1 MESTRFSLTFC
12 FIGLALFPLMYVQSA
27 PTAYRSANA
36 PVMYVLPNDS
46 SVPPDG
52 PPVMYVLPNDSSVP
66 PDGPNTVVSRAPL
79 PVGAD
84 GPTTVV
90 YRAPPHV
97 GADGPTTLVYR
108 ALPHVGA
115 DGPHT
120 FVAPPPPAARLSP
133 SLVVGLIVGAGALIF
148 GLGFIWFI
156 LRRKTHKASKLD
168 YDMFDELFGGEF
180 QNGMGPRKFSFVEI
194 AKMTSNFKGEKLG
207 EGGFGAVYRGY
218 LRDLD
223 THVAVKRI
231 SKASKQGIKEYA
243 SEVKIISRLRH
254 KNLVKLIGWCHEKGQ
269 LILVYEFMVNGSLDS
284 HLFKGKTLLTWDVRF
299 QIVQGLA
306 SALFYLHEE
315 GDHCVL
321 HRDIKASNVMLD
333 SSFNAKIGDFG
344 LARLVDHVKGS
355 QTTHLAGTMGYIA
368 PECVSSG
375 KASKESDVY
384 SFGVVALE
392 IACGRRSIEPRYEES
407 QASLVAWVWELYG
420 NQQILG
426 AVDLKLGM
434 DFDAIQMECLL
445 MVGLWCV
452 HPDQNLR
459 PSIRQVI
466 QVLNFEAPLP
476 KLPSRRPTPTY
487 DVQTTS
493 GIQVS
498 EPCFSTVSIT
508 IPR

>member
-27 PTAYRSANA
+27 PIAYKSANA
-36 PVMYVLPNDS
+36 SVTVASNASPPPALP
-46 SVPPDG
+46 PP
-52 PPVMYVLPNDSSVP
+52 PPPPALPP
-66 PDGPNTVVSRAPL
+66 PPPPPALPPPPSPPPPSKTVVSRAPRP
-79 PVGAD
+79 PVGDD
-84 GPTTVV
+84 GSN
-90 YRAPPHV
+90 
-97 GADGPTTLVYR
+97 
-108 ALPHVGA
+108 
-115 DGPHT
+115 T
-120 FVAPPPPAARLSP
+120 FVATPPPAARLSL

-156 LRRKTHKASKLD
+156 LRRKTPNANKLD

-243 SEVKIISRLRH
+243 SEVNIISRLRH

-355 QTTHLAGTMGYIA
+355 QTTLLAGTMGYIA

>member
-1 MESTRFSLTFC
+1 MESTKFLPTFC
-12 FIGLALFPLMYVQSA
+12 LIGLALFPRMHVQKA
-27 PTAYRSANA
+27 FVIYPRSL
-36 PVMYVLPNDS
+36 LP
-46 SVPPDG
+46 PP
-52 PPVMYVLPNDSSVP
+52 PPRRGSLPP
-66 PDGPNTVVSRAPL
+66 PPPHSPPPPPPFVVDGPNTVVSNAPP

-84 GPTTVV
+84 GPN
-90 YRAPPHV
+90 
-97 GADGPTTLVYR
+97 
-108 ALPHVGA
+108 
-115 DGPHT
+115 T

-148 GLGFIWFI
+148 GIGFIWFI
-156 LRRKTHKASKLD
+156 LRRKTHKTNKLD

-180 QNGMGPRKFSFVEI
+180 KNGMGPRKFSFVEI
-194 AKMTSNFKGEKLG
+194 AKATSNFKGEKLG
-207 EGGFGAVYRGY
+207 EGGFGAIYRGN

-223 THVAVKRI
+223 THVA
-231 SKASKQGIKEYA
+231 EYA

-269 LILVYEFMVNGSLDS
+269 LILVYEFMANGSLDS

-306 SALFYLHEE
+306 SLFYLHEE

-333 SSFNAKIGDFG
+333 SSFNTKIGDFG
-344 LARLVDHVKGS
+344 LARLVDHAKGS

-375 KASKESDVY
+375 KASKESDIY

-392 IACGRRSIEPRYEES
+392 IACGRMSIEPMCEES
-407 QASLVAWVWELYG
+407 QASLVAWVCKLYG

-426 AVDLKLGM
+426 TVDPKLGM

-476 KLPSRRPTPTY
+476 KLPSRRPSPTY
-487 DVQTTS
+487 DVPTTS

-508 IPR
+508 IPH

>member
-1 MESTRFSLTFC
+1 MESTRFSITFC
-12 FIGLALFPLMYVQSA
+12 FIGLALFPRMYVQSA
-27 PTAYRSANA
+27 PIAYNSANA
-36 PVMYVLPNDS
+36 SVTVASNGS
-46 SVPPDG
+46 SVPA
-52 PPVMYVLPNDSSVP
+52 
-66 PDGPNTVVSRAPL
+66 DGPNLVVSRAPPSVGRDGPNTL
-79 PVGAD
+79 VAPPPVGAD
-84 GPTTVV
+84 GPNN
-90 YRAPPHV
+90 
-97 GADGPTTLVYR
+97 
-108 ALPHVGA
+108 
-115 DGPHT
+115 
-120 FVAPPPPAARLSP
+120 FVAPPPPAARLSL

-156 LRRKTHKASKLD
+156 LRRKTHKANKLD
-168 YDMFDELFGGEF
+168 YVMFDELFGGEF

-466 QVLNFEAPLP
+466 QVLKFEAPLP

-487 DVQTTS
+487 DVLTTS

>member
-1 MESTRFSLTFC
+1 M
-12 FIGLALFPLMYVQSA
+12 A
-27 PTAYRSANA
+27 
-36 PVMYVLPNDS
+36 
-46 SVPPDG
+46 
-52 PPVMYVLPNDSSVP
+52 
-66 PDGPNTVVSRAPL
+66 
-79 PVGAD
+79 
-84 GPTTVV
+84 
-90 YRAPPHV
+90 
-97 GADGPTTLVYR
+97 
-108 ALPHVGA
+108 
-115 DGPHT
+115 
-120 FVAPPPPAARLSP
+120 
-133 SLVVGLIVGAGALIF
+133 
-148 GLGFIWFI
+148 
-156 LRRKTHKASKLD
+156 
-168 YDMFDELFGGEF
+168 
-180 QNGMGPRKFSFVEI
+180 
-194 AKMTSNFKGEKLG
+194 
-207 EGGFGAVYRGY
+207 
-218 LRDLD
+218 
-223 THVAVKRI
+223 
-231 SKASKQGIKEYA
+231 
-243 SEVKIISRLRH
+243 
-254 KNLVKLIGWCHEKGQ
+254 
-269 LILVYEFMVNGSLDS
+269 NGSLDS

-321 HRDIKASNVMLD
+321 HRDIKASNVMLG

-452 HPDQNLR
+452 NPDQNLR